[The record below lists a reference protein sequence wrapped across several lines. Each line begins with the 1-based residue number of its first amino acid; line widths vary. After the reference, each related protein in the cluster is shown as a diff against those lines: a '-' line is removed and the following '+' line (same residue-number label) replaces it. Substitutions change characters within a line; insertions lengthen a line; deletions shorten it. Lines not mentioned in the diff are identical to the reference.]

1 MKRILLIED
10 EAPVRQVIC
19 HMLESG
25 GYEVVEAEHGA
36 AGLWQLQTQAVD
48 LVVTDLFMPEKEGIE
63 TIKELR
69 KTYPAV
75 KILAISGGGRSGNM
89 LFLANATHF
98 GAHRTLAKPFS
109 RQELLDAVAALLA
122 DG

>member
-10 EAPVRQVIC
+10 EAAVRQVMC

-25 GYEVVEAEHGA
+25 GYAVVEAEHGA
-36 AGLWQLQTQAVD
+36 AGLQQLQTQVVD
-48 LVVTDLFMPEKEGIE
+48 LVITDLFMPEKEGLE
-63 TIKELR
+63 TIRELR
-69 KTYPAV
+69 KLDPGV

-89 LFLANATHF
+89 FFLANATRF

-109 RQELLDAVAALLA
+109 RQQLLDAVADLLA